1 MCGIVGIFDQ
11 TTGSSVDQALLRR
24 MNGLLSHRGP
34 DDDGF
39 FVAPGIGLGHRR
51 LSIIDLAG
59 GHQPLFNED
68 RSVVVVYNGEIFNF
82 QQLALELK
90 EFGHHFETNSDTEV
104 IVHAWEEWGTEC
116 VQRFRGQFAFAIWD
130 SNQQTLFLARD
141 RLGIKPL
148 YYTHLSDGRLLFGS
162 ELKTLLA
169 CSELPREIDSRATE
183 EYFAYGYIPDPRTI
197 YRHVSKLPPGHVL
210 VAQRGREIAPPKAYW
225 DVAFGDRTKA
235 TEADICDELIE
246 RLREAVKIRLISDV
260 PLGAF
265 LSGGVDSSA
274 VVAMMA
280 DVMDDPVETFS
291 IGFGSSEHDESTYA
305 AEMAK
310 ACATRHHQQQV
321 DPDSFDLVDRLANF
335 YDEPFADSSAMPT
348 YRVSALARRNVT
360 VALSGDGGDEMFAG
374 YRRYRWHHY
383 EELVRGRVPAAV
395 RAPMFGALGRLYPKL
410 DWAPKPLRAK
420 STLQALAR
428 DSVEGYFHS
437 ISVLRDGLRQR
448 LYSAQMHSELQGY
461 HAAEV
466 IKRYMDSTPGEHHLD
481 RVQYADLKTYLPGD
495 ILTKVDRA
503 SMAHSLEVRVPILD
517 HEFVQWV
524 AGLPPTLRL
533 KRHES
538 KYIFKKALEPYV
550 PRDNL
555 YRSKMGF
562 AVPLGAWFRGPLRER
577 VRDSLS
583 GPVLADTGLFD
594 MAYIKSLV
602 DGHQSGLQEHS
613 SALWSLVMFESF
625 LRRVHFGQE
634 SVGPESAANEPRQLH
649 LA

>member
-1 MCGIVGIFDQ
+1 MCGLVGLFDSRG
-11 TTGSSVDQALLRR
+11 GSPIDEPLLRR

-39 FVAPGIGLGHRR
+39 FIAPGIGLGHRR

-59 GHQPLFNED
+59 GHQPQFNED
-68 RSVVVVYNGEIFNF
+68 GSVAIVFNGEIFNF
-82 QQLALELK
+82 KELAQELK
-90 EFGHHFETNSDTEV
+90 AAGHVFATNSDTEV
-104 IVHAWEEWGTEC
+104 IVHGWEQWGPDC
-116 VQRFRGQFAFAIWD
+116 VKRLRGQFAFALWD
-130 SNQQTLFLARD
+130 SNRETLFLARD

-148 YYTHLSDGRLLFGS
+148 YYAPLADGRVLFGS
-162 ELKTLLA
+162 ELKSLLA
-169 CSELPREIDSRATE
+169 CPDLPRVIDCQATE
-183 EYFAYGYIPDPRTI
+183 DYFAYGYVPDPKTI
-197 YRHVSKLPPGHVL
+197 YRHVAKLAPGHVL
-210 VAQRGREIAPPKAYW
+210 VLRRGQPLPQPEQYW
-225 DVAFGDRTKA
+225 NVAFGDRTA
-235 TEADICDELIE
+235 QSETEICDELIE

-274 VVAMMA
+274 VVALMA
-280 DVMDDPVETFS
+280 GVSPDPVETFS
-291 IGFGSSEHDESTYA
+291 IGFGSSSHDESRFA
-305 AEMAK
+305 ALMAER
-310 ACATRHHQQQV
+310 CQTQHHLQQV

-360 VALSGDGGDEMFAG
+360 VALSGDGGDELFAG

-383 EELVRGRVPAAV
+383 EEMVRSRVPNGV
-395 RAPMFGALGRLYPKL
+395 RAPLFGTLGRLYPKL
-410 DWAPKPLRAK
+410 DWAPKPMRAK

-437 ISVLRDGLRQR
+437 VSVLNDGLRRR
-448 LYSAQMHSELQGY
+448 LYSDEMRRELQGY
-461 HAAEV
+461 HAVEV
-466 IKRYMDSTPGEHHLD
+466 VKHHMLSTPGEHHLD

-517 HEFVQWV
+517 HKFVEWV
-524 AGLPPTLRL
+524 AGLPPSLRL
-533 KRHES
+533 KGHES

-550 PRDNL
+550 PNDNL
-555 YRSKMGF
+555 YREKMGF
-562 AVPLGAWFRGPLRER
+562 AVPLGQWFRGPLRDQ

-583 GPVLADTGLFD
+583 GPVLADTGMFD
-594 MAYIKSLV
+594 LDFVASLV

-613 SALWSLVMFESF
+613 ASLWSLVMFESF
-625 LRRVHFGQE
+625 LRRVHFE
-634 SVGPESAANEPRQLH
+634 PDSPDIAAPLEKERQLH